1 MVIPTRELAVRV
13 FGREGDLLA
22 DTATQAL
29 IVASSILVTG
39 GILISPMIADLA
51 TVFAVSEARGGWLIV
66 SYTAAAAICLP
77 IVGALSDR
85 LGRKPVMT
93 AGLVLFGIAGA
104 AVGVVSTFETALFM
118 RALQGIGFACA
129 TPVILTLIGDLYS
142 GTRETT
148 VQGMRVSANS
158 LMNAVAPLIG
168 GLLFVYSWRTPFLL
182 YFLTLP
188 VALWVWQSVP
198 EIQPQN
204 DWSYREYFDNTLV
217 ALQQKAMVLLMI
229 SFALRFVLFYGL
241 ITYISVLAKQE
252 AAMTVVAV
260 GVLMSVRGIAKTA
273 MSTQV
278 GRLSV
283 DYDTVLLTCVS
294 FFFLSLGIVIMGA
307 MPNVLMLTFGITVV
321 GIADGV
327 LSPAQKSIVNKF
339 SSTGTRG
346 GVMST
351 AVTMQNI
358 GQVIGPIIFSV
369 MMGFVGVSQTFLTLG
384 ASVGALG
391 VVSVAG
397 ILYLGNPLD
406 SKLS

>member
-1 MVIPTRELAVRV
+1 
-13 FGREGDLLA
+13 
-22 DTATQAL
+22 
-29 IVASSILVTG
+29 
-39 GILISPMIADLA
+39 MIADLA